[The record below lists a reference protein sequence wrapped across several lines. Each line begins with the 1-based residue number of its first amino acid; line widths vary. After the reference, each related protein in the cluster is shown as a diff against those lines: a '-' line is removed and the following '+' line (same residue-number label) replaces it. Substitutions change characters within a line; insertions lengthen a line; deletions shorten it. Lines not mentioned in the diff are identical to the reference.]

1 MEAIAIAARVSL
13 QLLTISIRAAGTKCL
28 HQVNRRG
35 VITNLLVWMSGI
47 LKKSS

>member
-1 MEAIAIAARVSL
+1 
-13 QLLTISIRAAGTKCL
+13 L